1 MCRTPCLLRVYG
13 YERKIMVLI
22 ITVLS
27 EVSHLEQQFFL
38 ICLCLCL
45 RINIFLTHP
54 FIPAV
59 IKITYCFFH
68 RWYSRYFSFSSIVN
82 LI

>member
-1 MCRTPCLLRVYG
+1 MFRTPCLLRVYG

-27 EVSHLEQQFFL
+27 EVSQLEQQFFL

-59 IKITYCFFH
+59 IKKLSVSFTVGTLDIFH
-68 RWYSRYFSFSSIVN
+68 LQAQLN
-82 LI
+82 